1 MNQKHK
7 TDTEFKYDVIV
18 AGHIC
23 LDIIPK
29 MPDATG
35 KTYGEIMLPGKL
47 INVGSATISTGGP
60 VSNTGL
66 ALQKLGLNVSFIA
79 RVGEDEFGSLII
91 KRLEKSGNA
100 GGIKIA
106 RGEGSSYT
114 VALAPQGLDRIFLHN
129 PGTNDTF
136 TSQDIDFDL
145 VRQARLFH
153 LGYPPLMKGLFQN
166 DGAELIQIFK
176 SARQTGVTTSLDM
189 SLPDANSPSGKVN
202 WRKVLEKLLPYIDI
216 FLPSIEEAFFMSHP
230 DRYFEYKKRA
240 GTHEV
245 IDYIEP
251 AIHSQ
256 LADEFIAMGAKIVGL
271 KSAHRGL
278 YLRTSN
284 QEKLGE
290 MGLIKPGNLEN
301 WADRELW
308 CPAFKVNKIASATGS
323 GDSSIAGFLTAF
335 IRGFSVE
342 KTLKIANCLGF
353 QNLHEL
359 DALSGIKSWAET
371 LKLVENHELEMV
383 NFKFDDPD
391 WVWDKKMMLWFKKR

>member
-1 MNQKHK
+1 MDTQQN
-7 TDTEFKYDVIV
+7 TDANFEYDVLV

-29 MPDATG
+29 MPDANG
-35 KTYGEIMLPGKL
+35 RTYGEMMLPGKL
-47 INVGSATISTGGP
+47 INIGSVTISTGGP

-66 ALQKLGLNVSFIA
+66 ALQKLGLSVSFIA
-79 RVGEDEFGSLII
+79 RVGDDDFGTLII

-100 GGIKIA
+100 GGIKVA
-106 RGEGSSYT
+106 HREGSSYT

-166 DGAELIQIFK
+166 DGEELIQIFK
-176 SARQTGVTTSLDM
+176 TAKQTGVTTSLDM

-202 WRKVLEKLLPYIDI
+202 WRKVLERLLPYTDI
-216 FLPSIEEAFFMSHP
+216 FLPSIEEAFFMSHLAE
-230 DRYFEYKKRA
+230 YFEYKKRA
-240 GTHEV
+240 GSHEL
-245 IDYIEP
+245 IDFIEP
-251 AIHSQ
+251 AIHSR
-256 LADEFIAMGAKIVGL
+256 LADEFIAMGAKIVAL

-278 YLRTSN
+278 YMRTANRAKLN
-284 QEKLGE
+284 QIGFA
-290 MGLIKPGNLEN
+290 KPGDLEN

-308 CPAFKVNKIASATGS
+308 CPAFKVAKIASATGS
-323 GDSSIAGFLTAF
+323 GDSSIAGFLTAYL
-335 IRGFSVE
+335 RGFPIE
-342 KTLKIANCLGF
+342 KALKIANCLGF

-359 DALSGIKSWAET
+359 DALSGIKSWTET
-371 LKLVENHELEMV
+371 LKMVENSVLELV
-383 NFKFDDPD
+383 KFNLDAPD
-391 WVWDKKMMLWFKKR
+391 WVWDEQKMLWSKKR